1 MAKKPPNYG
10 LPKNNGLGLGQSILN
25 SIEAGADAYN
35 ANPGVQLMG
44 PWGSQ
49 SNNGGGGGGGG
60 GGGNSNPYYDQLA
73 SMYRAQGAAEAA
85 GMRDS
90 IRQMLIGMGLVPEG
104 FQDKFGAL
112 DDATRA
118 LINKNTET
126 GISTYARLNE
136 QKKLGLKDLINRL
149 NSRGLRRS
157 GARGYGLRKNQL
169 NYDRN
174 LSDVLSQL
182 MQQVGGMY
190 SNYSANEYARQAALI
205 QAAMNYYSG
214 GGGSSYTPGPS
225 SFNTGNPLADSIYN
239 SSYGVGADWFAPL
252 ANSNL
257 GNGGSGGGG
266 AWGYE

>member
-1 MAKKPPNYG
+1 MN
-10 LPKNNGLGLGQSILN
+10 
-25 SIEAGADAYN
+25 
-35 ANPGVQLMG
+35 
-44 PWGSQ
+44 
-49 SNNGGGGGGGG
+49 
-60 GGGNSNPYYDQLA
+60 NPYYDQLA

-104 FQDKFGAL
+104 FSDKFGAL

-118 LINKNTET
+118 LINKNTAT

-136 QKKLGLKDLINRL
+136 QKSMGLKDLINRL

-169 NYDRN
+169 AYDRN

-205 QAAMNYYSG
+205 QAAMNYWT
-214 GGGSSYTPGPS
+214 GSSGSTQ
-225 SFNTGNPLADSIYN
+225 NP
-239 SSYGVGADWFAPL
+239 
-252 ANSNL
+252 
-257 GNGGSGGGG
+257 NGGSQNTSSSSSSPGYVGTRNVTPSYDNPEGVLYNMGGGWW
-266 AWGYE
+266 AY